1 MSKPIVRVLASV
13 LLSLAVIVAI
23 YTSAQ
28 GMSPRANPDSA
39 QVHVVNGVKTNL
51 DHLRSSSNELNSV
64 EMEAEGQSGK
74 GHGCESELQTSP
86 DD

>member
-28 GMSPRANPDSA
+28 GMAPKANTGSV

-51 DHLRSSSNELNSV
+51 DHLRSSSNELDSV
-64 EMEAEGQSGK
+64 EMEYDSPSGK
-74 GHGCESELQTSP
+74 GHGCESDLQDSP